1 MKARKPRLSADD
13 WAAAALVA
21 LTDRG
26 VAAVA
31 VEPLAAALGATKGS
45 FYWHFADRGA
55 LVDAALALWEAR
67 ETDGVI
73 AHLSTVDEPLER
85 LRLLLEL
92 VLTAPEAD
100 SVVQLFRDVEDPRV
114 RTALERVTRR
124 RLGYLVEQLEA
135 CGFDPASAR
144 TRATLVYAAYLGW
157 WQLRRTAPEA
167 APAGPGALPHVELLQ
182 ELLLDAGR
190 PVAGER

>member
-1 MKARKPRLSADD
+1 MERKPRLMADD
-13 WAAAALVA
+13 WAAAALQA
-21 LTDRG
+21 LVQRG
-26 VAAVA
+26 VSAVA
-31 VEPLAAALGATKGS
+31 VEPIAAALGSAKGS
-45 FYWHFADRGA
+45 FYWHFADRDA

-73 AHLSTVDEPLER
+73 AHLSTVDEPVER

-92 VLTAPEAD
+92 VLTVPEAD
-100 SVVQLFRDVEDPRV
+100 DVVRLFTDVDHPRV
-114 RTALERVTRR
+114 QAALERVTRR

-135 CGFDPASAR
+135 CGFDPEAAR
-144 TRATLVYAAYLGW
+144 TRATLAYAAYLGW

-182 ELLLDAGR
+182 ELLLEAGR
-190 PVAGER
+190 PA

>member
-1 MKARKPRLSADD
+1 MVQRKPRLTAED
-13 WAAAALVA
+13 WAAAALAA
-21 LTDRG
+21 LVDRG

-73 AHLSTVDEPLER
+73 AHLSTVDDPHER
-85 LRLLLEL
+85 LHRLLEL
-92 VLTAPEAD
+92 VLTVPEAD
-100 SVVQLFRDVEDPRV
+100 SVVRLFRDVEDPRV
-114 RTALERVTRR
+114 RAALERVTRR
-124 RLGYLVEQLEA
+124 RLGYVVQQLED
-135 CGFDPASAR
+135 CGVDPESAR
-144 TRATLVYAAYLGW
+144 TRGTLTYATYLGW

-167 APAGPGALPHVELLQ
+167 APTGPDALPYVELLQ
-182 ELLLDAGR
+182 RLLVDAGR
-190 PVAGER
+190 PARATT

>member
-1 MKARKPRLSADD
+1 MQRKPRLTAED

-21 LTDRG
+21 LVERG
-26 VAAVA
+26 VGAVA
-31 VEPLAAALGATKGS
+31 VEPLAAELGATKGS
-45 FYWHFADRGA
+45 FYWHFSDRGA

-73 AHLSTVDEPLER
+73 AHLSTVAEPDER

-92 VLTAPEAD
+92 VLTVPEAD
-100 SVVQLFRDVEDPRV
+100 SVVQLFRDVDDPRV
-114 RTALERVTRR
+114 QAALARVTRR

-135 CGFDPASAR
+135 CGYDADAAR
-144 TRATLVYAAYLGW
+144 TRGTLAYAAYLGW
-157 WQLRRTAPEA
+157 WQLRRTAPDA

-182 ELLLDAGR
+182 ELLLDTGR
-190 PVAGER
+190 PV